1 MQRYRDEILWSIVVA
16 FLRCRHLIFQY
27 NARLVSQGSVHSSR
41 KLKMFKF
48 FRGLHTHQTCHPLS
62 MFGMLWIDVC
72 NSVFQFPPISSHFA
86 QPL

>member
-16 FLRCRHLIFQY
+16 FIHCHHLMFQY
-27 NARLVSQGSVHSSR
+27 NARLVSQESVHSSR

-62 MFGMLWIDVC
+62 MFGMLWIDEYD
-72 NSVFQFPPISSHFA
+72 SLFQFPPISSNFT
-86 QPL
+86 Q